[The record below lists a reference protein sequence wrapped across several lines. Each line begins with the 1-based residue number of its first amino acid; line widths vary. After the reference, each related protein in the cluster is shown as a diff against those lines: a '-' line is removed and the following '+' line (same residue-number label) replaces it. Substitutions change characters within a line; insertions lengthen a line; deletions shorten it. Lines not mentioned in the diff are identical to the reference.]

1 MQLNNDMD
9 LTIHKSWYNR
19 TEVQSDGITQI
30 VQPKRYPMYIL
41 ELQKIYQMESKA
53 EVIDQII
60 SDLQSTIAELEE
72 MKQKEEV
79 ERWVDAVKNAMK

>member
-1 MQLNNDMD
+1 MRLQNDID
-9 LTIHKSWYNR
+9 LTIHKTWYNR

-30 VQPKRYPMYIL
+30 IQPKRYPMYIL
-41 ELQKIYQMESKA
+41 ELQKTYQTESKA

-60 SDLQSTIAELEE
+60 SDLQSTIQQLQE

-79 ERWVDAVKNAMK
+79 ER